1 MMTLAHPYTLL
12 LLLPLAFAAWRLLR
26 RTSGANLKFS
36 AVARLPVR
44 QSGWRRL
51 LAAAAPWMMLAA
63 LAVLVVAAARP
74 RTPLAR
80 QKKSVDAIAIVMAV
94 DVSGSMLALDLAPR
108 GTDFTRPASEVSK
121 WTRLNVVKKMF
132 ADFVDK
138 RPDDLIGLVAFGS
151 YASVRV
157 PLTADHT
164 SLLNALK
171 AVEIPDGDG
180 EAETAIGD
188 GLSVALLRIKDAKPK
203 SKIVVLLSDGEN
215 NNGAVDPDK
224 AADMAEKMGVKV
236 YTIGVGTGARMT
248 PRLLRDRYGREFV
261 RMYPS
266 GFNEDQLRSIAKK
279 TKGMYFPVNDRDALE
294 KALSDIDK
302 LETTPLDA
310 DVWNRWKEYFEPL
323 LACGSVLALL
333 SVVFSMAAFRRM
345 A

>member
-1 MMTLAHPYTLL
+1 
-12 LLLPLAFAAWRLLR
+12 
-26 RTSGANLKFS
+26 
-36 AVARLPVR
+36 
-44 QSGWRRL
+44 
-51 LAAAAPWMMLAA
+51 
-63 LAVLVVAAARP
+63 
-74 RTPLAR
+74 
-80 QKKSVDAIAIVMAV
+80 
-94 DVSGSMLALDLAPR
+94 
-108 GTDFTRPASEVSK
+108 
-121 WTRLNVVKKMF
+121 
-132 ADFVDK
+132 
-138 RPDDLIGLVAFGS
+138 
-151 YASVRV
+151 
-157 PLTADHT
+157 
-164 SLLNALK
+164 
-171 AVEIPDGDG
+171 
-180 EAETAIGD
+180 
-188 GLSVALLRIKDAKPK
+188 
-203 SKIVVLLSDGEN
+203 
-215 NNGAVDPDK
+215 
-224 AADMAEKMGVKV
+224 MAEKMGVKV